1 MAHPSLQDPHVSF
14 SSLPL
19 QLFVYHSL
27 LLHLLLPIKEAP
39 SLPLNASP
47 GIFSSSVLPFIYL
60 SACSHFPSP
69 LHCRFLQSWLQKSGC
84 TAAMHFPLIMT
95 ASFLPIPRQI
105 KWDTA
110 VTCPTRITRTHKH
123 ACTHIHNP
131 SKQQFTFKVSYLL
144 LYHYVVCT
152 IHRITRIFYMTL
164 TAQNTFANTHI
175 VQS

>member
-1 MAHPSLQDPHVSF
+1 MFPSHHFRCSFLCITPCFYTCFSPSKKLHLYPSMPPLAYSAHLF
-14 SSLPL
+14 CLSST
-19 QLFVYHSL
+19 SL
-27 LLHLLLPIKEAP
+27 LVPTFH
-39 SLPLNASP
+39 
-47 GIFSSSVLPFIYL
+47 
-60 SACSHFPSP
+60 
-69 LHCRFLQSWLQKSGC
+69 LHCIADFCRAGYRKADVQLRC
-84 TAAMHFPLIMT
+84 TCFPLIMT